1 MSLTSGYFFIQA
13 DSLELKK
20 MNSEE
25 NIIWVSDRLQI
36 PIAEI
41 EISFVRSSGPG
52 GQHVNKTSTQAE
64 LVFDLANSPSINES
78 DRAWLLSH
86 MASKLDSSGILR
98 VTSQEYRSQLRNKQD
113 ALEKLESMLRSAIV
127 RPKPRKKSKPSK
139 SAVETRIRS
148 KKKAGEKKR
157 LRQEKF

>member
-1 MSLTSGYFFIQA
+1 VISETKL
-13 DSLELKK
+13 L
-20 MNSEE
+20 NSEE
-25 NIIWVSDRLQI
+25 NILWITGRFQI

-41 EISFVRSSGPG
+41 QISFVRSSGPG

-64 LVFDLANSPSINES
+64 LVFDLAHSPSINEA
-78 DRAWLLSH
+78 DRAWLMSRL
-86 MASKLDSSGILR
+86 ASKLDSSGILR

-127 RPKPRKKSKPSK
+127 RPKPRKKSKPPR
-139 SAVETRIRS
+139 SAVEKRIGT

>member
-1 MSLTSGYFFIQA
+1 
-13 DSLELKK
+13 

-25 NIIWVSDRLQI
+25 NILWITDRLQI
-36 PIAEI
+36 PLAEI
-41 EISFVRSSGPG
+41 AIFFTRSSGPG

-64 LVFDLANSPSINES
+64 LVFDLAHSPSIAEA
-78 DRAWLLSH
+78 DRAWLISRLGT
-86 MASKLDSSGILR
+86 KLDSSGILR

-113 ALEKLESMLRSAIV
+113 AIDKLESMLQQAIV

-139 SAVETRIRS
+139 SAVETRIRA

-157 LRQEKF
+157 LRQERF

>member
-1 MSLTSGYFFIQA
+1 MISETKL
-13 DSLELKK
+13 L
-20 MNSEE
+20 NSEE
-25 NIIWVSDRLQI
+25 NILWITGRFQI

-41 EISFVRSSGPG
+41 QISFVRSSGPG

-64 LVFDLANSPSINES
+64 LVFDLAHSPSINEA
-78 DRAWLLSH
+78 DRAWLMSRL
-86 MASKLDSSGILR
+86 ASKLDSSGILR

-127 RPKPRKKSKPSK
+127 RPKPRKKSKPPR
-139 SAVETRIRS
+139 SAVEKRIGT

>member
-1 MSLTSGYFFIQA
+1 
-13 DSLELKK
+13 

-25 NIIWVSDRLQI
+25 NILWITDRLQI
-36 PIAEI
+36 PLS
-41 EISFVRSSGPG
+41 EISISFIRSSGPG

-64 LVFDLANSPSINES
+64 LVFDLGNSPSINES
-78 DRAWLLSH
+78 DKAWLISR
-86 MASKLDSSGILR
+86 MATKLDSSGTLR

-113 ALEKLESMLRSAIV
+113 ALEKLEAMLKSAIT
-127 RPKPRKKSKPSK
+127 RPKPRKKSKPSR

>member
-1 MSLTSGYFFIQA
+1 LNT
-13 DSLELKK
+13 
-20 MNSEE
+20 EE
-25 NIIWVSDRLQI
+25 NILWITDRLQI

-41 EISFVRSSGPG
+41 AISFVRSSGPG

-64 LVFDLANSPSINES
+64 LVFDLANSPSITEA
-78 DRAWLLSH
+78 DRAWLISRL
-86 MASKLDSSGILR
+86 ASKLDSSGILR

-113 ALEKLESMLRSAIV
+113 ALEKLEAMLRSAIL
-127 RPKPRKKSKPSK
+127 RPKPRKKSKPSR
-139 SAVETRIRS
+139 SAVEKRIGA